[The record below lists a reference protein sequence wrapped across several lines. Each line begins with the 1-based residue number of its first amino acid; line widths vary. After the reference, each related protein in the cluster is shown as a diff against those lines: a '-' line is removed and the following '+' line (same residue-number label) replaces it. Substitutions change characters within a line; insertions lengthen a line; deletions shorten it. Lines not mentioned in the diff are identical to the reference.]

1 MTPEEFK
8 FANELHW
15 QVKGH
20 LIPESWAHDE
30 VQVRSVLNSYFKRL
44 WGNHE
49 AWIHLVGF
57 EEAWNKRYGN
67 QQ

>member
-1 MTPEEFK
+1 MTADQFK
-8 FANELHW
+8 WANQLHW
-15 QVKGH
+15 MVKGH
-20 LIPESWAHDE
+20 LIPEDWAGDDH
-30 VQVRSVLNSYFKRL
+30 QVKAMENSYFKRL

-49 AWIHLVGF
+49 AHIHLAGF